1 MRQLRAVLH
10 IEWLGL
16 LLLIILGGGAL
27 AAVRPEFLAPYNINV
42 ILVYVSLTAI
52 FALGQMI
59 IIAIGHMNLALG
71 AIGGLTAVIFGGLLE
86 VWGMP
91 VPVAALLALAIG
103 LACGLLNGWLTY
115 QSGITSFIITLAT
128 LSIFKGVNLG
138 ITEAQPFYG
147 IPDAVKALGSA
158 RWGALPAT
166 LLVALPIVV
175 ALAVF
180 LRRGVVGRQL
190 LAYGGNPQAAELSG
204 ISPARVI
211 MVAHTISGGLAAVAG
226 LLTVARLQN
235 ATPAIG
241 DEWLI
246 ASFAAPVI
254 GGAVLSGGRISVVGT
269 CLGVLLVALINQA
282 LVMLAINP
290 FYVQILLGALILA
303 AVSLNRLREV
313 RVGGNEPVRL
323 A

>member
-1 MRQLRAVLH
+1 MKHLRSALKL
-10 IEWLGL
+10 EWLGL
-16 LLLIILGGGAL
+16 LLLIVLGGGGL
-27 AAVRPEFLAPYNINV
+27 AAARPEFLAPYNINV
-42 ILVYVSLTAI
+42 ILVYASLTAV

-86 VWGMP
+86 VWGLP
-91 VPVAALLALAIG
+91 VPVAAALALVAG
-103 LACGLLNGWLTY
+103 LGCGLLNGWLTY

-138 ITEAQPFYG
+138 ITQAQPFYG
-147 IPDAVKALGSA
+147 IPDTVKALGSA
-158 RWGALPAT
+158 RWGALPAV
-166 LLVALPIVV
+166 LLVALPIAV

-180 LRRGVVGRQL
+180 LSRAVAGRRL
-190 LAYGGNPQAAELSG
+190 LAYGGNPHAAELSG

-211 MVAHTISGGLAAVAG
+211 VTAHTISGGLAAVAG
-226 LLTVARLQN
+226 LLSVARLQN

-254 GGAVLSGGRISVVGT
+254 GGAVLSGGRVSVIGT
-269 CLGVLLVALINQA
+269 CLGVLVVALINQA
-282 LVMLAINP
+282 LVMLAIDP
-290 FYVQILLGALILA
+290 FYVQILLGGLILA
-303 AVSLNRLREV
+303 AVGLNRVREV
-313 RVGGNEPVRL
+313 RVGGDEPVRL